1 MIKRGLLIWPYIQR
15 KPVTDTR
22 TQQMFV
28 TSRFPLGI
36 GYVASYLERELDMEI
51 GLFDC
56 VAEQPN
62 GIMID
67 GMIRW
72 GCDDETIKR
81 RIEEFAPDFVG
92 VSQMFSYLEKP
103 VRNIFSIAKEI
114 NPNIINV
121 WGGTHPTI
129 APNECLEFDD
139 VDYLILGEGEAPIKS
154 LIKTLNE
161 DGDIST
167 LKSLG
172 YKGEN
177 GEIYVNN
184 QREWIQ
190 NLDEHVLPAREK
202 VNFAT
207 YLGANKEANIVT
219 SRGCPFACTFC
230 TAPAFYQKRFNGRSP
245 ELVVDEIEHLHKD
258 HGVQKFI
265 IQDENIS
272 FQMDRIES
280 IADEIIR
287 RKLKIKW
294 YPEAGI
300 LIARLTPRI
309 IGKLAQ
315 SGIMA
320 INLPV
325 ESGDQ
330 SILKKMAKP
339 LKLSKVMPLVEACR
353 EHHVRVRSFLL
364 LGMPGE
370 TDEQREM
377 TREFAHSV
385 GFDWNY
391 LSLLQP
397 LPGTVIYEELKAAG
411 AELKVDEVERFIVP
425 PKHGMGYSGEE
436 ILQTRHDFNIFL
448 NFENNYNL
456 TKGNLSVALIDF
468 EDIANRYPNVAH
480 IHHYLGLAKYKNMD
494 LKGAL
499 MAFIKSA
506 EMGESYPAPEGPVL
520 NTLDWIAALKH
531 SLTASENMASY
542 LERHVETSLA
552 YRHGHI
558 DINNVYAGTTV
569 DMGYKVASLE
579 EMHGASLV

>member
-1 MIKRGLLIWPYIQR
+1 
-15 KPVTDTR
+15 
-22 TQQMFV
+22 MFV
-28 TSRFPLGI
+28 SNRFPLGI
-36 GYVASYLERELDMEI
+36 GYIASYLERELDMEI

-62 GIMID
+62 GILID

-72 GCDDETIKR
+72 GCDDQAIKR
-81 RIEEFAPDFVG
+81 KIEEFAPDFVG
-92 VSQMFSYLEKP
+92 VSQMFSYLDKP
-103 VRNIFSIAKEI
+103 VRNIFSIAKET
-114 NPNIINV
+114 NPNIINI

-172 YKGEN
+172 YKDEN
-177 GEIYVNN
+177 GEIFVNN

-190 NLDEHVLPAREK
+190 NLDEHVLPARDK
-202 VNFAT
+202 VNFAS

-219 SRGCPFACTFC
+219 SRGCPFSCTFC
-230 TAPAFYQKRFNGRSP
+230 TAPAFYQKRYNGRSP

-272 FQMDRIES
+272 FQMDRIEG

-287 RKLKIKW
+287 RKLDIKW
-294 YPEAGI
+294 YAEAGT
-300 LIARLTPRI
+300 LIARLNP
-309 IGKLAQ
+309 KLIEKMAK

-330 SILKKMAKP
+330 SVLKKMAKP
-339 LKLSKVMPLVEACR
+339 LKLSKVMPIVEACR

-370 TDEQREM
+370 TGEQREM
-377 TREFAHSV
+377 TKDFAHSV

-397 LPGTVIYEELKAAG
+397 LPGTEVFEELKAAG
-411 AELKVDEVERFIVP
+411 TEFKIDEVERFIVP
-425 PKHGMGYSGEE
+425 PKHGMGYTGEE
-436 ILQTRHDFNIFL
+436 LLQTRHNFNIFL
-448 NFENNYNL
+448 NFENNFNL
-456 TKGNLSVALIDF
+456 LKGNLSVALTDF

-480 IHHYLGLAKYKNMD
+480 IHHYLGLARYKNMD
-494 LKGAL
+494 LTGAL
-499 MAFIKSA
+499 TSFLKAVETAKA
-506 EMGESYPAPEGPVL
+506 YPTSEGPTL
-520 NTLDWIAALKH
+520 NASDWIDALKY
-531 SLTASENMASY
+531 SLSVSENMSSY
-542 LERHVETSLA
+542 LERHVETSLD
-552 YRHGHI
+552 YKYGHI
-558 DINNVYAGTTV
+558 DANSVFSASTV
-569 DMGYKVASLE
+569 EMGYKVASLE